1 MDKFSKINKSV
12 YPSIRHLRVNYINV
26 SHWQKNC
33 KNKLWKCWTQVK
45 KTWKSSKK
53 LWKANQ
59 LIWWHGI
66 PKKFF
71 QIIGEYMAKGIKNK

>member
-45 KTWKSSKK
+45 KTWKSWKK

-59 LIWWHGI
+59 LILWHGI
-66 PKKFF
+66 PEKFF